1 MSIAYYPTPRPYLKM
16 EKLNGYTHN
25 RQPIQ
30 DGGLWRDCATLT
42 LRIRLYRLW
51 ARPLHSNVTPTHNRR
66 NNALSYS
73 YARRVLCNGGGIM
86 QVGELYTYR
95 QGHASKDWGLL
106 LLVSATLRTVPRYND
121 IELVYRCKLY
131 QLDTQRYAE
140 GTFTHTEFTRALT
153 PVTRNVTP

>member
-1 MSIAYYPTPRPYLKM
+1 
-16 EKLNGYTHN
+16 
-25 RQPIQ
+25 
-30 DGGLWRDCATLT
+30 
-42 LRIRLYRLW
+42 
-51 ARPLHSNVTPTHNRR
+51 
-66 NNALSYS
+66 
-73 YARRVLCNGGGIM
+73 M

-106 LLVSATLRTVPRYND
+106 LLVSATLRTDPRYND